1 MISLKIEIQEIKKNN
16 KSSGINKE
24 YSFSVLVKEKH
35 FETENEN
42 SEENILMTKT
52 SFNHNESKH
61 TTSNLK
67 EKKVKENKKN
77 KFKLSCSSVNNDNF
91 YVRKKPLWITK
102 QSVSEQQVK
111 ECQKNFLLLCTFMHK
126 QQSPY
131 HTLWASE

>member
-52 SFNHNESKH
+52 SFNHNESNH

-67 EKKVKENKKN
+67 EEIVKETKN
-77 KFKLSCSSVNNDNF
+77 VSSLS
-91 YVRKKPLWITK
+91 
-102 QSVSEQQVK
+102 
-111 ECQKNFLLLCTFMHK
+111 
-126 QQSPY
+126 
-131 HTLWASE
+131 